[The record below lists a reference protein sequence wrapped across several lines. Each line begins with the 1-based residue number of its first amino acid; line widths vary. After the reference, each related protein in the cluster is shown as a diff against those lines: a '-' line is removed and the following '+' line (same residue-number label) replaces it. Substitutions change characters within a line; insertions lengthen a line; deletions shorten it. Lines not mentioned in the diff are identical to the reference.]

1 MGITSGRINPDR
13 TPLAIHLIQA
23 AMNTWVGL
31 VCVLLSSAV
40 TSANCLAASHNQDVE
55 LEDEIRRILPFV
67 LKENENNAE
76 EEPEEETEALDEME
90 KRSPAAPGRYFKRFG
105 VWKRLPEDELERY
118 LIPYEFGVN
127 GFGKRSPYNFGIGK
141 RYLSNGAEITKRSPY
156 EFGIGKREPYGFGI
170 GKRWGGGRYEAA
182 KRMPYN
188 FGVGKR
194 SN

>member
-1 MGITSGRINPDR
+1 MGTSGRIYPGR

-118 LIPYEFGVN
+118 LIPYEFDVN
-127 GFGKRSPYNFGIGK
+127 GFG
-141 RYLSNGAEITKRSPY
+141 KRSPY

-188 FGVGKR
+188 FGIGKRWGGGRYEAAKRMPYNFGVGKR